1 MNANH
6 WHAFC
11 ALCRTSALRALPI
24 SAALT
29 FYTALTRY
37 FYWPVPPWLPPRLL
51 GIFCAK
57 YLEWFLV
64 CLAAALLRRAWRT
77 LRGL

>member
-6 WHAFC
+6 WRDFF
-11 ALCRTSALRALPI
+11 ALRRTSALRALPI
-24 SAALT
+24 STALP

-51 GIFCAK
+51 GIFCTK